1 MSARGGTVLY
11 DALGPR
17 ARRRV
22 LLGSIAAGAVIALL
36 VYVALRRFADSGQLE
51 ADRWELFTSGE
62 VWRFLL
68 GGLVNTL
75 KAASISM
82 VLALALGAALALGRL
97 ARNKPTSWLTGGY
110 VETFRAVPL
119 LLLIYFTARLLPRY
133 GINLDAL
140 WILVI
145 ALVVYN
151 GAVLGEIFRA
161 GILSLDRG
169 QTEAA
174 YAVGLGYW
182 SAMAFVVVPQAVRR
196 MVPALI
202 SQLITLL
209 KDTSLGFVL
218 PYEELLR
225 RAQIIGEVEPASL
238 LQGLLVAAAIYVAVN
253 FSLSRLA
260 RWLEVR
266 QRRRYRAGAVEVSG
280 IEELAVLDAQSRP
293 TAGTA
298 G

>member
-11 DALGPR
+11 DVLGPR

-22 LLGSIAAGAVIALL
+22 LFGSIATGAVIAWLI
-36 VYVALRRFADSGQLE
+36 YVALRRFADNGQLDAE
-51 ADRWELFTSGE
+51 RWELFTHGE
-62 VWRFLL
+62 VWRFLF
-68 GGLVNTL
+68 GGLRNTL
-75 KAASISM
+75 KAAVLSM
-82 VLALALGAALALGRL
+82 VFAVVLGAGLALGRL
-97 ARNKPTSWLTGGY
+97 ARNKPTRWLTGGY
-110 VETFRAVPL
+110 VETFRGVPL
-119 LLLIYFTARLLPRY
+119 LLLIFFTARLLGKY
-133 GINLDAL
+133 GIDVDTL

-145 ALVVYN
+145 ALVAYN

-182 SAMAFVVVPQAVRR
+182 SAMRYVVIPQAIRR
-196 MVPALI
+196 MVPALV

-225 RAQIIGEVEPASL
+225 RGQLIGEIEPASL
-238 LQGLLVAAAIYVAVN
+238 LQGLLVVAVIYIAVN

-266 QRRRYRAGAVEVSG
+266 QRRRYRAGPVEVSG
-280 IEELAVLDAQSRP
+280 IEDLAVLEAESQAAEPGR
-293 TAGTA
+293 
-298 G
+298 

>member
-1 MSARGGTVLY
+1 
-11 DALGPR
+11 
-17 ARRRV
+17 
-22 LLGSIAAGAVIALL
+22 
-36 VYVALRRFADSGQLE
+36 
-51 ADRWELFTSGE
+51 
-62 VWRFLL
+62 
-68 GGLVNTL
+68 
-75 KAASISM
+75 
-82 VLALALGAALALGRL
+82 
-97 ARNKPTSWLTGGY
+97 
-110 VETFRAVPL
+110 
-119 LLLIYFTARLLPRY
+119 
-133 GINLDAL
+133 
-140 WILVI
+140 
-145 ALVVYN
+145 
-151 GAVLGEIFRA
+151 
-161 GILSLDRG
+161 
-169 QTEAA
+169 
-174 YAVGLGYW
+174 
-182 SAMAFVVVPQAVRR
+182 

-225 RAQIIGEVEPASL
+225 RAQIIGEVEPRSL

>member
-1 MSARGGTVLY
+1 VSAPGGAVLY
-11 DALGPR
+11 DAMGPR
-17 ARRRV
+17 GRRRV
-22 LLGSIAAGAVIALL
+22 LLGSIVAGVVVALV
-36 VYVALRRFADSGQLE
+36 VYVALRRFADNGQFD
-51 ADRWELFTSGE
+51 AARWKLFTGGV

-68 GGLVNTL
+68 EGLLNTL
-75 KAASISM
+75 KAA
-82 VLALALGAALALGRL
+82 VLAMLFAVVLGAVLALGRL

-110 VETFRAVPL
+110 VETFRAIPL
-119 LLLIYFTARLLPRY
+119 LLLIYFTARLLPKY

-145 ALVVYN
+145 ALVAYN

-174 YAVGLGYW
+174 YAIGLSYW
-182 SAMAFVVVPQAVRR
+182 SAMAYVIIPQAVRR
-196 MVPALI
+196 MVPALV

-225 RAQIIGEVEPASL
+225 RAQIVGEAEPASL
-238 LQGLLVAAAIYVAVN
+238 LQGLLVAAAIYIAVN

-280 IEELAVLDAQSRP
+280 IEDLAVLEAQGDAA
-293 TAGTA
+293 AGTR
-298 G
+298 